1 MLVADTVEM
10 RTKLAPFQEHPQIL
24 AQQQQ
29 KLMEE
34 KGAEAQATQEKLQE
48 TMQLCGKAKADKVLA
63 DREKA
68 GGLPQTGNI
77 TSESSVFQL
86 LLSYTEYLDQE
97 ASSKSA
103 DLAALTRDV
112 VAANSSADTGGSSA
126 MEAVRPKLA
135 ALQAR
140 ALHFMAKRDYA
151 KASDDLMA
159 AFAAFEAAQAQGAAA
174 SSAPQL
180 SGEAAVEAATLL
192 RWVALFHHVK
202 YDLNGALAIYARA
215 ADLAAAHP
223 EALATVEVMRSG
235 VHVDLGSLPDAE
247 AALGRAAKLAPKSV
261 DVLMHRS
268 QLWLLKPD
276 LDQSE
281 VDIRACLAA
290 RPNHVVAQLRLAM
303 MLISQAQTLAQG
315 GDTTAAEAKL
325 KDAEDALDVAQKQR
339 SDMSEVFQVLGSI
352 KEVKGDVEGAMAA
365 HDKAIALDPKNPTP
379 YINKGKKVVVVGVE
393 PQFRVSSK
401 ILLSLC
407 KYRCMHNHTRRD
419 ILARICLAILIRPSP
434 FPLLCLGCLLP
445 LQPTGMLLAQVSQPS
460 SQEDAVAQGAA
471 IMELY
476 TQAIAVDPLC
486 SQAHKLLAEMKLR
499 FASQFAETE
508 AIVAQ
513 LETAIGQCRDP
524 SELVELCTFSCIASA
539 QLEAARDL
547 GMSSFADLGA

>member
-1 MLVADTVEM
+1 VLVADTVEM

-97 ASSKSA
+97 ASSRSA

-112 VAANSSADTGGSSA
+112 VAANSAPEKGSTA
-126 MEAVRPKLA
+126 METVRPKLA

-140 ALHFMAKRDYA
+140 ALHYMAKRDYA

-159 AFAAFEAAQAQGAAA
+159 AFAAFEAAQGQGGGA
-174 SSAPQL
+174 SSSGASPAL
-180 SGEAAVEAATLL
+180 SGEAAVEATTLL

-202 YDLNGALAIYARA
+202 YDLTGALAIYARA

-247 AALGRAAKLAPKSV
+247 AALGRAAQLAPSSV

-276 LDQSE
+276 LDKSE

-303 MLISQAQTLAQG
+303 MLISQAQTLAQS
-315 GDTTAAEAKL
+315 GDTAAAEAKL
-325 KDAEDALDVAQKQR
+325 KDAEDALEVAKKQR
-339 SDMSEVFQVLGSI
+339 SDMSEVYQVLGSI

-379 YINKGKKVVVVGVE
+379 YINKG
-393 PQFRVSSK
+393 RV
-401 ILLSLC
+401 
-407 KYRCMHNHTRRD
+407 
-419 ILARICLAILIRPSP
+419 A
-434 FPLLCLGCLLP
+434 
-445 LQPTGMLLAQVSQPS
+445 
-460 SQEDAVAQGAA
+460 
-471 IMELY
+471 
-476 TQAIAVDPLC
+476 
-486 SQAHKLLAEMKLR
+486 
-499 FASQFAETE
+499 
-508 AIVAQ
+508 
-513 LETAIGQCRDP
+513 
-524 SELVELCTFSCIASA
+524 
-539 QLEAARDL
+539 
-547 GMSSFADLGA
+547 